1 MYSMTWLN
9 DIYYVFFLLLVA
21 FWYFVKKQDIKTN
34 YQKLFLLGMVLLLG
48 SLFIPLDVAGLSNTF
63 LVLGTIYFVIG
74 FINKDRWVGEGKVIK
89 GLHSYGEPWVRV
101 WNRKD
106 AVVTI
111 GKYCSMATNISFVI
125 DGNHYANHFSSFP
138 FREMLGWKEY
148 PLSNWGKENP
158 VVGNDVWIGSNV
170 VIYSG
175 VNIGDG
181 AVIAGQSV
189 VTKSVPPY
197 AVVAGNPAVIKKYR
211 FSEQVIEKLLRYR
224 WWDLPEEIIREKLI
238 PHMDNIEKVC
248 EILEE
253 IKNKR

>member
-1 MYSMTWLN
+1 MYSMVLLN
-9 DIYYVFFLLLVA
+9 NIYYALFLLLAV
-21 FWYFVKKQDIKTN
+21 FWYFARKQDIRVN
-34 YQKLFLLGMVLLLG
+34 YQMLFLLGMTLLMG
-48 SLFIPLDVAGLSNTF
+48 ALFIPAGLGNIF
-63 LVLGTIYFVIG
+63 LVVGTIYFVIG
-74 FINKDRWVGEGKVIK
+74 FINKDRWVGEGRVVK

-125 DGNHYANHFSSFP
+125 DGNHYANHFSTFP
-138 FREMLGWKEY
+138 FREMLGWQEY

-158 VVGNDVWIGSNV
+158 TVGNDVWIGSNV

-175 VNIGDG
+175 VHIGDG

-211 FSEQVIEKLLRYR
+211 FNEQIIGKLLRYK

-248 EILEE
+248 DILERL
-253 IKNKR
+253 NNV